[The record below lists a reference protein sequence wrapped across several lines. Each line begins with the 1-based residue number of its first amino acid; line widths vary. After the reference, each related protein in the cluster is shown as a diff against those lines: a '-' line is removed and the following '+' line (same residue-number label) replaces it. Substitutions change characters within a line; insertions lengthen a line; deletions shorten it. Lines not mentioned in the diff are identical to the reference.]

1 MGGGVSGRHG
11 DYLCADCANLPM
23 FVNSNT
29 KFPRSKVQTSR
40 SGCKDPAMKKWRD
53 QMLNGA
59 HNARPF
65 LHIHNGGFVQK
76 VEKGG
81 KERRGRGVLS

>member
-1 MGGGVSGRHG
+1 
-11 DYLCADCANLPM
+11 M
-23 FVNSNT
+23 FVDSYT
-29 KFPRSKVQTSR
+29 KFPRSRIQISR
-40 SGCKDPAMKKWRD
+40 SKCKEPAMKKWRD

-59 HNARPF
+59 NNARPF

-81 KERRGRGVLS
+81 KERRERGDLS